1 MRHLMLLSV
10 LFIAFVQIQCQSR
23 PKPYDENA
31 NAEQDIQAALSEARN
46 NGKLVLLEFGAN
58 W

>member
-1 MRHLMLLSV
+1 MRYLMLFV
-10 LFIAFVQIQCQSR
+10 LLMFTTLVQAR
-23 PKPYDENA
+23 PDAKPYNENA
-31 NAEQDIQAALSEARN
+31 NARQDIQAALNQAHT